1 MDRTVIVNSKQQN
14 IYNLAVQVLHERL
27 TIVEF
32 SLLANKSYRQSQRI
46 IKRVEEKQMLGLMHG
61 NLGRSPT
68 NKIDQQIKI
77 RVIDLMR
84 TKYYDF
90 NLTHLQEKLREVEG
104 VIVKRETLRKWGHE
118 AELVKRTKR
127 RGKGRAHKPRPRM
140 PKAGMLIQ
148 FDGSEHDWFSG
159 LGPMCTLI
167 GGLDDATGEIL
178 GLEFFPGEDSLN
190 CMKVMQSIVGKYGVP
205 NSFYLDQAGYFGKT
219 YREQDTSQIGRAL
232 DQIGCRIILA
242 RSPQAKGKIE
252 RLWGTLQD
260 RLVPE
265 LRLQGITRIPA
276 ANDFL
281 NNSFVEQYNKKFS
294 VLARESE
301 ASFRGLARHENLKE
315 IFCYRETRKINNGNT
330 FSYGPD
336 HYLIEEK
343 QNLRFRTIYIKT
355 YCDGS
360 KGYEVF
366 GKAVTVRK
374 LGASR
379 ALPAEFKK
387 SVA

>member
-1 MDRTVIVNSKQQN
+1 MTPQQQN
-14 IYNLAVQVLHERL
+14 IYHLALQVLHERL

-32 SLLANKSYRQSQRI
+32 SMLTGKSYRQSQRI
-46 IKRVEEKQMLGLMHG
+46 IKRVKQKQMLGLLHG
-61 NLGRSPT
+61 NLGKTPA
-68 NKIDQQIKI
+68 NKIHEQVKDRII
-77 RVIDLMR
+77 GLIR

-90 NLTHLQEKLREVEG
+90 NLTHLQEKLREIDG
-104 VIVKRETLRKWGHE
+104 VVIRRESLRKWAHE
-118 AELVKRTKR
+118 AGLVKRAKR
-127 RGKGRAHKPRPRM
+127 RGRGRAHKPRPRM
-140 PKAGMLIQ
+140 PKRGMLIQ

-205 NSFYLDQAGYFGKT
+205 HAFYLDQAGYFGKT

-232 DQIGCRIILA
+232 EQINCRIILA

-260 RLVPE
+260 RLVAE
-265 LRLQGITRIPA
+265 LRLEGINRIPT

-281 NNSFVEQYNKKFS
+281 RTSFVEQYNKRFS
-294 VLARESE
+294 VVPREME
-301 ASFRGLARHENLKE
+301 ASFRALAGHEHLKE

-330 FSYGPD
+330 FSYGPN

-343 QNLRFRTIYIKT
+343 QSLRFRTLYIKN

-360 KGYEVF
+360 VGYEVF
-366 GKAVTVRK
+366 GKPVTVSK
-374 LGASR
+374 LGPSR
-379 ALPAEFKK
+379 ALPAAFKK
-387 SVA
+387 SAA